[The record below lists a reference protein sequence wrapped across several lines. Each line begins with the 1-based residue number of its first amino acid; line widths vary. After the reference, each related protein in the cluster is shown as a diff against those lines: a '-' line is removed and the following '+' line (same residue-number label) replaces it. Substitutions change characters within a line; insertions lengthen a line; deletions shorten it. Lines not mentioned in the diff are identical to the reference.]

1 MPEFPVGVSILSNVA
16 TSDYNTFGRG
26 AVRLTAL
33 QVTSLQRGAR
43 RVAVGEPSRV
53 DRTDGASRRGRC
65 IRLLVVRAA
74 PLQRTLDVRQPAE
87 PTPRRSCRTL

>member
-16 TSDYNTFGRG
+16 TFYKIHWAAVTTFV
-26 AVRLTAL
+26 AK
-33 QVTSLQRGAR
+33 RGAR
-43 RVAVGEPSRV
+43 VGSPHGEPSRV